1 MFARHRDGAIARQPA
16 GPFVITGLERAFD
29 QQPAKARTVDE
40 QIGLEHAPVV
50 ERDRGDVPGI
60 AGDCGRGDLA
70 FVADDAARF
79 GIGAEKPGIE
89 ASVEMI
95 GVAEGRADAARVGQR
110 LGEAITACRAPCHGE
125 VVERHRAA
133 RRARGEPMLVD
144 GDEVERFAKLAER
157 VEIAMADFRPVDELD
172 AQLEAA
178 LGRLHE
184 LVFGDP
190 QRVVEQLDRRD
201 RRFADPDGTDL
212 LALDQADGA
221 TARQGV
227 GERGCRHPSR
237 RPAADDEDPPDAPV
251 ACCFAA
257 RHDVGI

>member
-1 MFARHRDGAIARQPA
+1 
-16 GPFVITGLERAFD
+16 
-29 QQPAKARTVDE
+29 
-40 QIGLEHAPVV
+40 
-50 ERDRGDVPGI
+50 
-60 AGDCGRGDLA
+60 
-70 FVADDAARF
+70 
-79 GIGAEKPGIE
+79 
-89 ASVEMI
+89 
-95 GVAEGRADAARVGQR
+95 
-110 LGEAITACRAPCHGE
+110 
-125 VVERHRAA
+125 
-133 RRARGEPMLVD
+133 MLVD
-144 GDEVERFAKLAER
+144 GDEVERFAILAER

-201 RRFADPDGTDL
+201 CRFADSDGADL
-212 LALDQADGA
+212 LGLDQADRA
-221 TARQGV
+221 AARQGV
-227 GERGCRHPSR
+227 GERGRRHPSG